1 MDPRMRGDDSVELQR
16 FVLRMIP
23 ERLTRSG
30 MLLMKSCRQAGP
42 MLPKPSLF
50 TDLFPFTGVFHE
62 NKS

>member
-1 MDPRMRGDDSVELQR
+1 MDPRLRGDDSVELQR

-30 MLLMKSCRQAGP
+30 MLLMKSCRHAGP
-42 MLPKPSLF
+42 DAAEAFAVHGPL
-50 TDLFPFTGVFHE
+50 PFTGVFHE